1 VRERRIWR
9 AALGYGRERLLK
21 LAICNLDKSGI
32 AGAENIVIS
41 GRFAATFTSSFPSM
55 PNPHLRFP
63 ILRRLIVDEYGLFP
77 GLNGAGVDNAFEPGS
92 TLLEEMSLGQT
103 FSAA

>member
-1 VRERRIWR
+1 
-9 AALGYGRERLLK
+9 
-21 LAICNLDKSGI
+21 
-32 AGAENIVIS
+32 
-41 GRFAATFTSSFPSM
+41 M

-92 TLLEEMSLGQT
+92 SLLEEMLLGQT